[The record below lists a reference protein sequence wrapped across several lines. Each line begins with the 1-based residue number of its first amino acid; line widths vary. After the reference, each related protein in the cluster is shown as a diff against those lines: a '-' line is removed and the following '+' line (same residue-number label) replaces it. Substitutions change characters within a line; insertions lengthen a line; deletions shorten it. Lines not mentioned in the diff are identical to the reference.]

1 MPGYR
6 SIWTYLNTVPHQLAF
21 LDAGGIHTRYL
32 EAGNPDGPVVL
43 LLHGT
48 AGSLENYC
56 ANYGPLGENH
66 RVIGIDM
73 LGCGYTDKPDR
84 PYLIPDYVAHV
95 LDVLDALGI
104 GQAAIVGVSLGS
116 WVGARLALDH
126 PDRVSSLLMVAPAGV
141 IVDPEQEKKFGADLR
156 QRRTNAAQAPSWESV
171 TAAMGRLMLDPADL
185 IDDLIGVRLRIY
197 EQPEMATAMPH
208 LLAFSTGGQD
218 LSRQDWGRLPQ
229 PVMIIAAVDAP
240 NMFLDN
246 ARLLEQLIPNVEL
259 VELTGCDHWAQY
271 ERADEFNRLAG
282 QFLASHD
289 ERRIHGDVRSADLHH
304 AGTGAA
310 RG

>member
-56 ANYGPLGENH
+56 ANYGPLGETH

-84 PYLIPDYVAHV
+84 PYLIPDYAAHV

-126 PDRVSSLLMVAPAGV
+126 PDRVSSLVVVAPAGV

-171 TAAMGRLMLDPADL
+171 TAAMGRLMLDPQDL

-197 EQPEMATAMPH
+197 EQPEMATAMAH
-208 LLAFSTGGQD
+208 LLAFTAGGQD
-218 LSRQDWGRLPQ
+218 LSRQDWGRLMQ

-246 ARLLEQLIPNVEL
+246 ARLLGQLIPNVEL
-259 VELTGCDHWAQY
+259 V
-271 ERADEFNRLAG
+271 
-282 QFLASHD
+282 
-289 ERRIHGDVRSADLHH
+289 
-304 AGTGAA
+304 
-310 RG
+310 